1 MDTMKVL
8 FDYQGFSGQPIG
20 GVSRFYYELIQKLR
34 TYEDIDVKIAMSYS
48 WNHYLRNNV
57 DSPLFTNYSR
67 GKAKIIGGLAYVE
80 SNKYVRA
87 PERKIGVRV
96 SRLMDGNRASARRA
110 LRRGDFHVF
119 HPTSYDP
126 YFLHH
131 LRGKPFVV
139 TVNDMIHEK
148 LPQGAGKVD
157 PTIAWKRLLVKEAS
171 TIIAISESTKRDLV
185 EMLDVPK
192 EKVRVIYLASSL
204 RLEGRRAKEEGA
216 VGDYLL
222 YVGGRGS
229 YKSFHPMLKALAPL
243 FLKHPGLK
251 LLCTGGESFTEL
263 DQKAIADAGLVGRV
277 RQVTAP
283 DVELPGIYSSAL
295 AYVCPSRYE
304 GFGIPTVEA
313 MSCGCPVI
321 LNRTTSLPE
330 VGGDAALYFD
340 LDDPASLRGVLEE
353 FLGSEKLRRSMIEK
367 GFVQAA
373 KFSWDRTAQETREV
387 YRSLL

>member
-1 MDTMKVL
+1 MDVTRVL

-34 TYEDIDVKIAMSYS
+34 DYEDLDVKIAMSYS
-48 WNHYLRNNV
+48 WNTYLRNEV
-57 DSPLFTNYSR
+57 DSPLFTNYGR
-67 GKAKIIGGLAYVE
+67 GKARIISGLAYVE

-87 PERKIGVRV
+87 PERKIGVKM
-96 SRLMDGNRASARRA
+96 SRLMDGNLASARRA
-110 LRRGDFHVF
+110 LRKGDFHVF

-131 LRGKPFVV
+131 LGGKPFVV

-148 LPQGAGKVD
+148 LSQDNGKVD
-157 PTIAWKRLLVKEAS
+157 PTVEWKRLLVKEAS
-171 TIIAISESTKRDLV
+171 TIIAISESTKRDLI
-185 EMLDVPK
+185 EMLDVPE

-204 RLEGRRAKEEGA
+204 KLDDRGKKGGDA

-243 FLKHPGLK
+243 FLKNPGLK
-251 LLCTGGESFTEL
+251 LLCTGGESFTER
-263 DQKAIADAGLVGRV
+263 DQKAMKEADLVGRV
-277 RQVTAP
+277 RQVTVA
-283 DVELPGIYSSAL
+283 DVELPDIYSSAL
-295 AYVCPSRYE
+295 AYICPSRYE

-340 LDDPASLRGVLEE
+340 LDDPASLQNVLEE
-353 FLGSEKLRRSMIEK
+353 FIGNEKLRRSMVEK
-367 GFVQAA
+367 GFIQAA
-373 KFSWDRTAQETREV
+373 KFSWYKTAQETREV
-387 YRSLL
+387 YLSLL